1 VNNPLSFPEETKLS
15 FQDGSGVIS
24 AVGEEEDVER
34 VESVFRLVVALKLTR
49 LQLNRSDISFTS
61 NVGAV

>member
-1 VNNPLSFPEETKLS
+1 MNNSLSFAEETKLS
-15 FQDGSGVIS
+15 FRDGSGVIL

-61 NVGAV
+61 NIGAV